1 MSAPLRESLAG
12 LGTSVFTRLTLLAN
26 QHSAINLAQGFP
38 DFDPPAELVAAAG
51 AAMHQQLN
59 QYAPSPGLLSLRS
72 AVAEHSKQR
81 YGVDYD
87 PATEVT
93 VTVGATEGIWATV
106 TALISPGDEAIV
118 IEPFYETYPAV
129 VVAAGGVVRYV
140 PTSFPD
146 FRLDLDRLAAAFN
159 SRTRVVFLNTP
170 NNPGG
175 ALLNAADVAAA
186 AELAERYDAY
196 LICDETYEHLVYD
209 GRTHLRASAVP
220 GCRDRTI
227 VVSSASKTFSVT
239 GWRVGWVL
247 APPPLTDAVRS
258 VHQFITFA
266 APTPLQQA
274 VATMLT
280 TGSQTGYFDALLA
293 QYTERRDVL
302 VDYLDR
308 MGLQVARPTGA
319 YFVMARCPDDD
330 EQWVNEL
337 IRGAGVAAIPGS
349 AFYHDRTGGRDL
361 VRFAF
366 CKQLTTLHAAGARLM
381 GKEVTDAAG

>member
-1 MSAPLRESLAG
+1 MSAPLRESLHG

-38 DFDPPAELVAAAG
+38 DFDPPAQLVDAAG
-51 AAMHQQLN
+51 AAMEGHLH
-59 QYAPSPGLLSLRS
+59 QYAPSPGLPALRE
-72 AVAEHSKQR
+72 AVAQHSWQR
-81 YGVDYD
+81 YGVAYD
-87 PATEVT
+87 PVTEVT
-93 VTVGATEGIWATV
+93 VTAGATEGIWATV
-106 TALISPGDEAIV
+106 TALISPGDEAV
-118 IEPFYETYPAV
+118 VVEPFYETYPAC

-140 PTSFPD
+140 PTTFPE
-146 FRLDLDRLAAAFN
+146 FRLDLDRLTAVVTP
-159 SRTRVVFLNTP
+159 RTRVIFLNTP

-175 ALLNAADVAAA
+175 GLLSAAEFAAV
-186 AELAERYDAY
+186 AELAERHDAY
-196 LICDETYEHLVYD
+196 LLCDETYEHLVYD
-209 GRTHLRASAVP
+209 GKPHLRASAVP

-227 VVSSASKTFSVT
+227 VVSSASKTFSAT

-247 APPPLTDAVRS
+247 APPPLTAAVRS

-266 APTPLQQA
+266 APTPLQAA

-280 TGSQTGYFDALLA
+280 SGTQSGYYDRLLA
-293 QYTERRDVL
+293 EYAERRDVL

-308 MGLQVARPTGA
+308 MGLPVARPAGA

-330 EQWVNEL
+330 EQWVTEL

-349 AFYHDRTGGRDL
+349 AFYHHRTGGRDL

-366 CKQLTTLHAAGARLM
+366 CKRLPTLHAAGARLM
-381 GKEVTDAAG
+381 GKEDTDATD